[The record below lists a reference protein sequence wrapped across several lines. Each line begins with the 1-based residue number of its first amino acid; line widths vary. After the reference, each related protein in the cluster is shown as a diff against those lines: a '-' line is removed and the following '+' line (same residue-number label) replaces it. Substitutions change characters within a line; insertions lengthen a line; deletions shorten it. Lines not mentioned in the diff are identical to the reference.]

1 MILWLNDEDI
11 VLVLKVNLN
20 SVVIVIFFCFFEYF
34 KEEEFFLR
42 IVGLFYVGDF
52 RMIVGEN
59 KNKV

>member
-34 KEEEFFLR
+34 IEEEFFLM

>member
-34 KEEEFFLR
+34 IEEEFFLR
-42 IVGLFYVGDF
+42 IVGLSYVGDF

>member
-34 KEEEFFLR
+34 IEEEFFLR
-42 IVGLFYVGDF
+42 IVGLLYVGDF

>member
-42 IVGLFYVGDF
+42 IVGLLYVGDF